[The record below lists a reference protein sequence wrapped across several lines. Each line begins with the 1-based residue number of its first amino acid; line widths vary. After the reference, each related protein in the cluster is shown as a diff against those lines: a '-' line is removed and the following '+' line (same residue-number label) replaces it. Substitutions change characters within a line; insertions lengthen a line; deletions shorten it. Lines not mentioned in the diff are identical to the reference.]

1 MVFLHTLGHAVGF
14 ELQVKNPVPRVREL
28 VELTGLDSVLQIS
41 PSDETEV
48 QSSLSSGGNFESPI
62 KDVTI
67 PQRESA

>member
-1 MVFLHTLGHAVGF
+1 M
-14 ELQVKNPVPRVREL
+14 KNPVPRVREL

-41 PSDETEV
+41 LSDETEV